1 MKKLLLLIMMITAS
15 FVLAQKMK
23 VVSGSFDFLKGEK
36 ELNLQMDYTQ
46 MRFYKENMDENA
58 YISKQEKDIQEANK
72 SPQEFEKWE
81 KDWEYSKNTQ
91 FVDKFLASM
100 NKNTDI
106 NTSVNNPNAK
116 YTLIVMTTWIYPGWF
131 AGIMNQPSKLNTLLK
146 FVETANPEN
155 VLLTIE
161 SIKAPGNNFVG
172 LPNNND
178 RISEGYAKT
187 AKTLAKMIDK
197 KVK

>member
-1 MKKLLLLIMMITAS
+1 MMITAS

>member
-1 MKKLLLLIMMITAS
+1 
-15 FVLAQKMK
+15 
-23 VVSGSFDFLKGEK
+23 VSGSFDFLKGEK

-155 VLLTIE
+155 VL
-161 SIKAPGNNFVG
+161 
-172 LPNNND
+172 
-178 RISEGYAKT
+178 
-187 AKTLAKMIDK
+187 
-197 KVK
+197 